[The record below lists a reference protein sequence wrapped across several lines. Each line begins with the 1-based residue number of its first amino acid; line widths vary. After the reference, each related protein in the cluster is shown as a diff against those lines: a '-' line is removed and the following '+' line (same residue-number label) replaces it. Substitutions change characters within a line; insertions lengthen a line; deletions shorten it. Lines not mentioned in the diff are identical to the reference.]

1 MIPAS
6 SITLIPDCQT
16 TMKKSVSI
24 ILPAKNESIGL
35 ENLLQEIRQQCPDAE
50 LVLVNDCS
58 TDDTAV
64 IAGKIAD
71 KVVTHPYSM
80 GNGAAIKNGA
90 RAASGDTLVFMDAD
104 GQHTPSDITRLL
116 EVFEKGFE
124 MVIGA
129 RKPST
134 HASLFRRFANNFYN
148 KLASVMTGVKIED
161 LTSGFR
167 VINAKKFRQYLYL
180 LPNGFSYP
188 TTITMAFLRS
198 GYPITYLP
206 IEARQRV
213 GKSNIHLI
221 KDGMRFLLIILKIG
235 SLFSPLRMFL
245 PISMALFLTSFIYYG
260 YTYITFHR
268 LTNMSVILLLAALL
282 IFLIGIIAEQ
292 ISSLHYQS
300 ADRSEIPQSSK
311 RNPDR

>member
-6 SITLIPDCQT
+6 PITLIPDRQF
-16 TMKKSVSI
+16 TMNNSVSI

-35 ENLLQEIRQQCPDAE
+35 EKLLQDIRQQCPDAE
-50 LVLVNDCS
+50 IVLVNDCS
-58 TDDTAV
+58 TDDTAD

-71 KVVTHPYSM
+71 KVVNHPYSM
-80 GNGAAIKNGA
+80 GTGAAIKNGA

-104 GQHTPSDITRLL
+104 GQHTPADIVRLL

-129 RKPST
+129 RNPTT

-148 KLASVMTGVKIED
+148 KMASVMTGVKIDD

-167 VINAKKFRQYLYL
+167 VINAEKFKQYLYL

-198 GYPITYLP
+198 GYPITYIP

-213 GKSNIHLI
+213 GKSKIHLL

-245 PISMALFLTSFIYYG
+245 PISMALFVTSICYYL
-260 YTYITFHR
+260 YTYITIHR
-268 LTNMSVILLLAALL
+268 LTNMSAILFLAALL

-292 ISSLHYQS
+292 ISALHYQS
-300 ADRSEIPQSSK
+300 ADKSEVRENFDSTK
-311 RNPDR
+311 

>member
-6 SITLIPDCQT
+6 SITVIPHRQS

-35 ENLLQEIRQQCPDAE
+35 ENLLQDIRRHCPDAE
-50 LVLVNDCS
+50 IVLVNDCS
-58 TDDTAV
+58 TDDTAD
-64 IAGKIAD
+64 IAGKFVD
-71 KVVTHPYSM
+71 KVVNHPYSM

-104 GQHTPSDITRLL
+104 GQHSPSDIGRLL
-116 EVFEKGFE
+116 EIFEKGFE

-129 RKPST
+129 RKPTT

-148 KLASVMTGVKIED
+148 KLASMMTGVKIED

-167 VINAKKFRQYLYL
+167 VINAEKFRQYLYL

-213 GKSNIHLI
+213 GKSKIHLL

-245 PISMALFLTSFIYYG
+245 PISLALFVTSICYYLYTFI
-260 YTYITFHR
+260 TIHR
-268 LTNMSVILLLAALL
+268 LTNMSAILFLAALL

-292 ISSLHYQS
+292 ISALHYQS
-300 ADRSEIPQSSK
+300 VDKSEVRENFDST
-311 RNPDR
+311 R